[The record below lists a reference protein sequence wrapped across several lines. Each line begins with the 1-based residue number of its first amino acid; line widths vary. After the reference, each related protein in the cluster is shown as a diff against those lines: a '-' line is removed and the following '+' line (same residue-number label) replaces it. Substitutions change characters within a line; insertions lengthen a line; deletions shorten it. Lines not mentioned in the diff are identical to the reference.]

1 MKILILTS
9 RFGMGHFSAA
19 KAIEQKLYSILN
31 ERDELKIVDI
41 FEYSYGDLSQFI
53 YKSYQTFIH
62 KGAALY
68 NLAYKKATRGN
79 HQSGTLRKIYRKLK
93 QEMIKL
99 FLQEQAD
106 IVISTYSV
114 ASMLASD
121 CKKELAKNFLL
132 ITAITDVS
140 PHDSWVNEGTDHY
153 LVADEQSREYLLK
166 MGVPVR
172 TITVSGMPVAKSFE
186 QHLHKRNTKSPNQKE
201 KRLLLMG
208 GGLGLLPHSI
218 AFYRALNKLRDVK
231 TTVITAK
238 NERLYKK
245 LAGRFEQIEVLGY
258 CEEMASRMEQ
268 ADLLLTK
275 SGGITTFEAIC
286 SKTPLMIFKPFLEQE
301 ISNAQLI
308 RQKGIGIVLDQGPQQ
323 AEEAICEIERLLR
336 DFRTQLK
343 MREKMAQICKDW
355 QKDAIIDLVQSH
367 RTASA

>member
-19 KAIEQKLYSILN
+19 KAIEQKLHSILN
-31 ERDELKIVDI
+31 DRDELKIVDI
-41 FEYSYGDLSQFI
+41 FEYSYGDFSQFI

-62 KGAALY
+62 KGAPLY

-79 HQSGTLRKIYRKLK
+79 HQSITLRKIYRKLK
-93 QEMIKL
+93 QEMTQL

-121 CKKELAKNFLL
+121 CKKELESDFLL

-140 PHDSWVNEGTDHY
+140 PHDSWINEATDHY
-153 LVADEQSREYLLK
+153 LVADEQGRDYLCR
-166 MGVPVR
+166 MQVPAEII
-172 TITVSGMPVAKSFE
+172 TISGMPVAKSFE
-186 QHLHKRNTKSPNQKE
+186 QHLHKRNTKSPDQKE
-201 KRLLLMG
+201 KRLLVMG
-208 GGLGLLPHSI
+208 GGLGLLPHST
-218 AFYRALNKLRDVK
+218 AFYRALNDLKDVK

-238 NERLYKK
+238 NEKLYKK

-258 CEEMASRMEQ
+258 CEEMANLMEK

-275 SGGITTFEAIC
+275 SGGLTTFEAIC

-301 ISNAQLI
+301 VTNARLVSE
-308 RQKGIGIVLDQGPQQ
+308 KGIGIVLEQGPEQ
-323 AEEAICEIERLLR
+323 AEEAINEIERLLR
-336 DFRTQLK
+336 DFHAQLK
-343 MREKMAQICKDW
+343 MREQMAQLCKGW
-355 QKDAIIDLVQSH
+355 QKDAIIDLVQAH